1 MELEPSP
8 HDLITVAELVLVP
21 LSEPIA
27 LWLRLRGELRLL
39 WAVLE
44 DGIECYLHY
53 GAHPSAGR
61 RKLFQ
66 EAKEWIDATEG
77 EDLCSFTGLCGVF
90 QIDPSYLRRGLRR
103 RLPAIRRSC
112 QLSGHKRCFRLW
124 EVERCHEAPHLLS
137 PEPNVVRKLTAP
149 FTRTSRIEGFPS
161 KHFASSPPSTLQG
174 SPTGLLRSPC
184 VQWDV

>member
-1 MELEPSP
+1 MELELYP
-8 HDLITVAELVLVP
+8 HDLIPLADLVPVP

-27 LWLRLRGELRLL
+27 VRQRLSGELRLL
-39 WAVLE
+39 WAVLA
-44 DGIECYLHY
+44 DGIECYLRS

-66 EAKEWIDATEG
+66 EAKAWIESTEG
-77 EDLCSFTGLCGVF
+77 EELCSFMGLCGALE
-90 QIDPSYLRRGLRR
+90 IDPSYLRRGLRR

-112 QLSGHKRCFRLW
+112 QLSGHKRCFRLVG
-124 EVERCHEAPHLLS
+124 VERCHEAPHLLS
-137 PEPNVVRKLTAP
+137 QEPNVVRKLTAP

-161 KHFASSPPSTLQG
+161 KHFASSPPSSLQG
-174 SPTGLLRSPC
+174 SPTGLIRSLC